1 MFIEEQKQLF
11 YVKPYSDVSSI
22 VTSFDSNG
30 VVTYKGNRY
39 QIDVGVMDA
48 YQRIRIEDDGKI
60 LLFYDT
66 DTNELLAKYP
76 VTEDTGQIFKAE
88 ENNNRN
94 RVFYIL
100 IK

>member
-1 MFIEEQKQLF
+1 
-11 YVKPYSDVSSI
+11 VVS
-22 VTSFDSNG
+22 
-30 VVTYKGNRY
+30 YKGNRY

-76 VTEDTGQIFKAE
+76 VTEGTGQIFKPE
-88 ENNNRN
+88 GIITETG
-94 RVFYIL
+94 L
-100 IK
+100 LML